1 MCLNAFVKSEDGAVT
16 TDWVVLTASLVG
28 MGVMVLGAVA
38 SGATDLGT
46 AVGEQVADMSVA
58 EAEPAN
64 LTVCTLDGAGE
75 TECGD
80 GTSGLVD

>member
-1 MCLNAFVKSEDGAVT
+1 MCLNAFLKSEDGAVT

-28 MGVMVLGAVA
+28 MGVMVLGAVP
-38 SGATDLGT
+38 SGAADLET

-64 LTVCTLDGAGE
+64 LTVCTLDGAGG

-80 GTSGLVD
+80 GNSGLVD

>member
-1 MCLNAFVKSEDGAVT
+1 MCLIAFLKSEDGAVT

-46 AVGEQVADMSVA
+46 AVGVQVADVAAA

-64 LTVCTLDGAGE
+64 LTVCTLDDAGE
-75 TECGD
+75 SVCGD
-80 GTSGLVD
+80 GNSGLVD